1 MLTVDE
7 ERQYDYPRPVD
18 YDAFIEPQ
26 GTIFIVCIL
35 YMCKWVCV
43 CVCVCVCACACA
55 CACVCDC
62 VSGVCMCMCVHE
74 YACVCA

>member
-1 MLTVDE
+1 MYNFIQICAMLTVDE

-35 YMCKWVCV
+35 YTCK
-43 CVCVCVCACACA
+43 
-55 CACVCDC
+55 
-62 VSGVCMCMCVHE
+62 
-74 YACVCA
+74 